1 MVKTYGA
8 DWTRGNRGF
17 LSPPKYGEVV
27 ENSLFMVYTWFIH
40 VDTTFPCISGHLGG
54 SIIGFTSL
62 YRSRVA
68 NKSPPANSAERCRA
82 PQGSLCGNGAD
93 MGRPLI

>member
-1 MVKTYGA
+1 VVETYGA
-8 DWTRGNRGF
+8 DWTPGNRGF

-27 ENSLFMVYTWFIH
+27 KILSSWFIH
-40 VDTTFPCISGHLGG
+40 VYTTFPCISGHLGR

-68 NKSPPANSAERCRA
+68 NKAPPANSAERCRA

-93 MGRPLI
+93 RLFE